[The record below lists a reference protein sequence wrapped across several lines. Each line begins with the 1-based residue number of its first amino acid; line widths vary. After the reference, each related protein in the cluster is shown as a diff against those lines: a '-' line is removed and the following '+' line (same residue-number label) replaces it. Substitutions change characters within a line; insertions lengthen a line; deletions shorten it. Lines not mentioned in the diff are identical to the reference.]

1 MKKSI
6 PEQAKKH
13 DKLLKVLVEQT
24 RKIME
29 NRSELRKSF
38 QENYKVGDRLEFIN
52 GAVIPQSPKLKHS
65 IPLKNLLNILRTHIQ
80 NTKEGLVKEDALVT
94 LTENDLMPD
103 ISYYKKEKA
112 ANIPLDVIHFP
123 APDFV
128 VEVLAST
135 SDIIDKE
142 IKLND
147 YEKHGVQE
155 YWIVSPVDEDVFH
168 YLLNS
173 SGKYQMVERFSEAV
187 TSEVLGLEVP
197 LNAIFDGGMN
207 LSFIHEMTIED

>member
-1 MKKSI
+1 MKKSV
-6 PEQAKKH
+6 PVQAKKH
-13 DKLLKVLVEQT
+13 SKLLKVLVDQT
-24 RKIME
+24 RIIMD

-38 QENYKVGDRLEFIN
+38 HENYKPGDRLEFIN

-103 ISYYKKEKA
+103 ISYYKKDKA
-112 ANIPLDVIHFP
+112 ATIPLDGLHFP
-123 APDFV
+123 PPDFV

-155 YWIVSPVDEDVFH
+155 YWIVSPFDEDVFH
-168 YLLNS
+168 YLLNEQ
-173 SGKYQMVERFSEAV
+173 GKYQMVERFSEKL
-187 TSEVLGLEVP
+187 TSEVLGLEIP